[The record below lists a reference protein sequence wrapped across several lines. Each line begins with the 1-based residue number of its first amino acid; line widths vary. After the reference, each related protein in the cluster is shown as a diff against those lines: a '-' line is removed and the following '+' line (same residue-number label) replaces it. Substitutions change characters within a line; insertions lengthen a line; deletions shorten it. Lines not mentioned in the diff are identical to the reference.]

1 MKYTLM
7 HKELPVADIE
17 IDESTNGI
25 SGIDTVYNGEH
36 LPFGVTDHN
45 NRVGAA
51 FLNDW
56 WIGRGIPASRLG
68 LREALGLL
76 GIEHSQKLLIKGFG
90 LSLSDQ
96 YWVCPKDK
104 DLTWQDINFFNND
117 FSSDVGNTLFGSV
130 KGTKEINFISPDN
143 TSDGWL
149 MKKWVINEGRR
160 MLIKS
165 GSRPYRQEPFN
176 EVMVSALCRRMN
188 IPHIEYTLVLNQE
201 EPLSACNNFV
211 DRDTELISAW
221 RIMLTETIKKPDSR
235 YVHFNICCKNL
246 GIKNMKDYL
255 NKMLTLDYI
264 IANTDRHFNNFGVIR
279 NAESLEWVG
288 PAPIFDSG
296 TSLWHDAEIGIDKI
310 GAGNKNKSKPFRS
323 THREQ
328 IKMVN
333 DFTWLDFNALR
344 GIDDEFEDI
353 LKKNNYIR
361 KERRDILCS
370 AVRDRVKE
378 LHEVVMRRSRK
389 VSSEYDEYGR

>member
-1 MKYTLM
+1 M
-7 HKELPVADIE
+7 HKEIQVADIE
-17 IDESTNGI
+17 IDDSNNGI
-25 SGIDTVYNGEH
+25 SLIDKIYNREH
-36 LPFGVTDHN
+36 LPFGVIDHN
-45 NRVGAA
+45 NVPSAA
-51 FLNDW
+51 LLNDW
-56 WIGRGIPASRLG
+56 WVGRGIPASRLG
-68 LREALGLL
+68 LRETLELL
-76 GIEHSQKLLIKGFG
+76 GIEHSQKLLIKGYG

-104 DLTWQDINFFNND
+104 DLIWQDINFFDND
-117 FSSDVGNTLFGSV
+117 FSTDIGNALFGKM
-130 KGTKEINFISPDN
+130 KGIKEINFISPDN

-149 MKKWVINEGRR
+149 RKKWVISEGKRT
-160 MLIKS
+160 LLKS

-201 EPLSACNNFV
+201 EPLSACDNFI
-211 DRDTELISAW
+211 DRNTELISAW
-221 RIMLTETIKKPDSR
+221 RIMLTQAIKKNDSR

-246 GIKNMKDYL
+246 KIKNMNNHL
-255 NKMLTLDYI
+255 NKMFALDYI
-264 IANTDRHFNNFGVIR
+264 IANTDRHFNNFGIIR
-279 NAESLEWVG
+279 NAETLEWIG

-296 TSLWHDAEIGIDKI
+296 TSLWHDAEIGVDKI

-328 IKMVN
+328 IKLVN
-333 DFTWLDFNALR
+333 DFTWLDFNSLR

-361 KERRDILCS
+361 NERRDILCR

-378 LHEVVMRRSRK
+378 LHRVVMRQDRKRS
-389 VSSEYDEYGR
+389 SNYDEYCR